1 MTESDYRPYTI
12 TKLKMIRTSL
22 ILVLTIL
29 LIGISCRT
37 ESKEK
42 FQIERSKELAIKNK
56 VHNQLLD
63 IEKEQGWEL
72 LFDGKTLNGW
82 HLFNNSDSTRF
93 SAWEVR
99 KGVLYCNATD
109 ETKVFGDLVTDK
121 EFENYELVFDWQ
133 MALRGNGG
141 VFINVQESPEY
152 TATYQTGPEYQLL
165 EPEHMDTKTPLKR
178 PGCLWGL
185 SPQVNQ
191 VAAKPT
197 GQWNTTRIVQQAGK
211 IQFYLNG
218 KLTAEEDL
226 KSPAWRTK
234 IANSGFKDAP
244 GFGKATQGRIALQNW
259 YFESWFRNMK
269 IREL

>member
-1 MTESDYRPYTI
+1 MARN
-12 TKLKMIRTSL
+12 SL
-22 ILVLTIL
+22 FIL
-29 LIGISCRT
+29 LIALLIGVSCKT
-37 ESKEK
+37 DQNKK
-42 FQIERSKELAIKNK
+42 FQISRSKELATKNK

-72 LFDGKTLNGW
+72 LFDGKTLKGW
-82 HLFNNSDSTRF
+82 HLYNNPDSTRF
-93 SAWEVR
+93 SAWEVQ
-99 KGVLYCNATD
+99 KGQIFCNATD

-165 EPEHMDTKTPLKR
+165 EPAHMDTKTPMKR

-185 SPQVNQ
+185 SPQLNQ
-191 VAAKPT
+191 VEAKPT
-197 GQWNTTRIVQQAGK
+197 GQWNTARIIQQEGK
-211 IQFYLNG
+211 IKFYLNG
-218 KLTAEEDL
+218 TLTAEEDL
-226 KSPAWRTK
+226 TSMDWTNK
-234 IANSGFKDAP
+234 INASGFKDAP
-244 GFGKATQGRIALQNW
+244 GFGKVTKGKIALQNW
-259 YFESWFRNMK
+259 YFEAWFRNMK